1 MGSIASLYDKIK
13 NFTAQ
18 FFGGKGFS
26 SSMTG
31 YTTAELQASVFIL
44 VLASLFRI
52 FSVPLGI
59 VLVIAA
65 IAGVIV
71 FAPMIGTLERE
82 NDSDLNRVLFW
93 VVIYFAI
100 IIAVTM
106 WGR

>member
-1 MGSIASLYDKIK
+1 
-13 NFTAQ
+13 
-18 FFGGKGFS
+18 
-26 SSMTG
+26 MTG
-31 YTTAELQASVFIL
+31 YTTAELQASVFLL

-59 VLVIAA
+59 ILVIAA

-71 FAPMIGTLERE
+71 FAPLIVTLERE
-82 NDSDLNRVLFW
+82 NESDLNRVLFW